1 MIAGQIHDVGS
12 RNREEELSEIQH
24 IHHIVQAW
32 RLPNHPPSGTQGA
45 SREGISATRSMR
57 HFDAFPY
64 PTKENRVIADN
75 VAGTDRLNPDLTLLP
90 FPDKAFSGID
100 TDLIQISTHS
110 LRQDFRN
117 LESRSARGIF
127 F

>member
-1 MIAGQIHDVGS
+1 MC
-12 RNREEELSEIQH
+12 
-24 IHHIVQAW
+24 
-32 RLPNHPPSGTQGA
+32 
-45 SREGISATRSMR
+45 
-57 HFDAFPY
+57 HFDAFTRPA
-64 PTKENRVIADN
+64 KKNRVVADN
-75 VAGTDRLNPDLTLLP
+75 VAGTDCLNSDLPLLP

-117 LESRSARGIF
+117 LESRSTRGIF